1 MNAFSVIQKDE
12 LMSKIFHIL
21 LSIAPFRVLKI
32 SDVHILRYLGF
43 QKAIDDMTS
52 GIPLESQTTNNSSTT
67 TTTAASKANL
77 DSSLSAV
84 ASSSAFDSS
93 VKAFPKCKYLF
104 FTSFLLH

>member
-67 TTTAASKANL
+67 TTAASKANL